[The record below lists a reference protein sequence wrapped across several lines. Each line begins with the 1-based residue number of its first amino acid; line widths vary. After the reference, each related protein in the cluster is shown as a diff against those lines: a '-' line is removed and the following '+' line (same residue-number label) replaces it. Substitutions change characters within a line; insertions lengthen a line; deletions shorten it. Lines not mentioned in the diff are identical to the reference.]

1 MKYLVTGVAGFIG
14 SHILDAL
21 LEQGHEVVGLD
32 NLFTGHRKNFAHHE
46 GKFEFIEGDIR
57 DLATCQRAVNGVDH
71 VIHQAALGS
80 VPRSVAEP
88 LLSHEINTTG
98 TLNMLVAAREAS
110 VSSFV
115 FAASSSYFGDTEEL
129 PKHDGMPPRP
139 LSPYAVTKIT
149 CEQYLSVFA
158 TAYGMNTV
166 GLRYFNIFG
175 PRQDPNGPYAAVIPK
190 FVDAIL
196 SGEPPTIHG
205 DGEQTRDF
213 TYVANAVWANIEAT
227 KRAAD
232 IRGSVFN
239 MACGER
245 ISLNEL
251 YDKIAARLGSDMR
264 PIHGP
269 PRVGDIKDSLADIS
283 TARRLLGYTPLVNV
297 DEGLERTVD
306 WFAANRG

>member
-1 MKYLVTGVAGFIG
+1 
-14 SHILDAL
+14 
-21 LEQGHEVVGLD
+21 
-32 NLFTGHRKNFAHHE
+32 
-46 GKFEFIEGDIR
+46 
-57 DLATCQRAVNGVDH
+57 
-71 VIHQAALGS
+71 
-80 VPRSVAEP
+80 
-88 LLSHEINTTG
+88 
-98 TLNMLVAAREAS
+98 
-110 VSSFV
+110 
-115 FAASSSYFGDTEEL
+115 
-129 PKHDGMPPRP
+129 
-139 LSPYAVTKIT
+139 VTKIT